1 MLILQPCRCSMKLT
15 DTVDS
20 VLTGKGSQVIWSVTP
35 EQSVYEAIEKM
46 AEKEIGSLLVIS
58 EGKLVGIL
66 SERDYA
72 RKVVLKGRSS
82 KETPVREI
90 MSSPVI
96 FVTRQQSVDECMA
109 IMTVRRIRHL
119 PVMEGEAVMGV
130 LSIGDLVKWI
140 ISGQEHT
147 IQQLEGYITGK
158 YPG

>member
-1 MLILQPCRCSMKLT
+1 MKLT
-15 DTVDS
+15 DTVDF
-20 VLTGKGSQVIWSVTP
+20 VLKAKSNQVIWSVTP

-46 AEKEIGSLLVIS
+46 AERGIGSLLVIS

-96 FVTRQQSVDECMA
+96 FVTQQQSVDDCMA
-109 IMTVRRIRHL
+109 IMTARRIRHL

-147 IQQLEGYITGK
+147 IQQLEGYITGR

>member
-1 MLILQPCRCSMKLT
+1 VLILQPGRCSMKLT
-15 DTVDS
+15 DTVDF
-20 VLTGKGSQVIWSVTP
+20 VLKAKSNQVIWSVTP

-46 AEKEIGSLLVIS
+46 AERGIGSLLVIS

-96 FVTRQQSVDECMA
+96 FVTQQQSVDDCMA
-109 IMTVRRIRHL
+109 IMTARRIRHL

-147 IQQLEGYITGK
+147 IQQLEGYITGR